1 MDILKALVSGAV
13 VIGLA
18 TAIGMRGSG
27 IATAVQGGGNA
38 ASNFLGTAIKG

>member
-1 MDILKALVSGAV
+1 MDVVKAFISGVV

-27 IATAVQGGGNA
+27 IATAAQGVGNA
-38 ASNFLGTAIKG
+38 GSNFLGTAIKG